1 MRQPAQHLVAAILKD
16 DRLGH
21 HRAKPRHPIAQ
32 PFGHVPAMEWKV
44 GAARSPSHQRTPVAA
59 TREAAWRA
67 VAGLRRCFV
76 KQPGDDSGEGTG
88 VVMSFVRS

>member
-1 MRQPAQHLVAAILKD
+1 MRQPAQHLIAAVLED
-16 DRLGH
+16 DRLGD

-32 PFGHVPAMEWKV
+32 PFRHMPAMERQV

-67 VAGLRRCFV
+67 VAGPRRCFV
-76 KQPGDDSGEGTG
+76 KQPGDDSDEGTG